1 MPLATMLEPTFGVL
15 RREFG
20 DVWGYHGAMLQEIVQ

>member
-1 MPLATMLEPTFGVL
+1 MPPATMPEPTFDVL